1 MWNRDERE
9 AREDLGWRE
18 IAATAG
24 LAAVALL
31 NVLADAETSVLNLGL
46 GLDLGGSLALSW
58 SGRNSGRPV
67 RDQADAEADS
77 DRATENDHADG
88 AAGRAALPS

>member
-1 MWNRDERE
+1 MCDQAPRFDCR
-9 AREDLGWRE
+9 
-18 IAATAG
+18 AAIRRHNICG
-24 LAAVALL
+24 VL
-31 NVLADAETSVLNLGL
+31 VLADAETSVLNLGL